1 MSANE
6 TTATFAVELRDGV
19 SSPSRTAAES
29 LAALKQSILGGTN
42 ELRGIQTAM
51 SRLKA
56 GGLTGSAAFKEL
68 RDKAD
73 ALKKSIGASQAEF
86 LQLGGSLANLKPDKA
101 AGGFDDLLGAL
112 TKLPGPLGQGASKLG
127 ALFSGSSMAMLG
139 IAGLAA
145 GAVVAI
151 GVLAGLVT
159 AVGQAAIALTQYGLA
174 AADARRNELLHL
186 EGLVSIRSWYTRAA
200 GSASEL
206 QASID
211 AVSGSAAI
219 SRSRVAGYAEQLYR
233 AGLRGQTLEDALQGI
248 STVSAVQGEGM
259 ADRFR
264 AMAIG
269 AARTGRSVRG
279 LADDVERRLGGTARR
294 MGLSW
299 DRQMERLRE
308 SFQGLFS
315 GIDLDGALG
324 ALDEILSVFSQTTV
338 TGRAL
343 RTMLSALFQPLLDG
357 VSEVGSPFRE
367 FFEGVV
373 LQTQRIVIAVLRVRN
388 AMTRTFGG
396 SASGLSDF
404 VSWTTLGQVAVGT
417 FAISLLGAVAVV
429 GVLAAALG
437 SIVLVVGAVGYAFV
451 RFGMGVTQMYERLSG
466 TDWRTL
472 GRSLIDGLVGGLMGR
487 ASEAWKAVT
496 TIGTGMTEALRTA
509 LDIRSPSRVFAELGR
524 QIPRGLAV
532 GVEAEASVSTS
543 AIDGLT
549 NVPQGGAVGAT
560 GGRSGVGAVYV
571 SIDGINVTVGTSEQ
585 APTNIADRIREEV
598 ERALLGVLVETG
610 GADA

>member
-1 MSANE
+1 
-6 TTATFAVELRDGV
+6 
-19 SSPSRTAAES
+19 
-29 LAALKQSILGGTN
+29 
-42 ELRGIQTAM
+42 
-51 SRLKA
+51 
-56 GGLTGSAAFKEL
+56 
-68 RDKAD
+68 
-73 ALKKSIGASQAEF
+73 
-86 LQLGGSLANLKPDKA
+86 
-101 AGGFDDLLGAL
+101 
-112 TKLPGPLGQGASKLG
+112 
-127 ALFSGSSMAMLG
+127 
-139 IAGLAA
+139 
-145 GAVVAI
+145 
-151 GVLAGLVT
+151 
-159 AVGQAAIALTQYGLA
+159 
-174 AADARRNELLHL
+174 
-186 EGLVSIRSWYTRAA
+186 
-200 GSASEL
+200 
-206 QASID
+206 
-211 AVSGSAAI
+211 
-219 SRSRVAGYAEQLYR
+219 
-233 AGLRGQTLEDALQGI
+233 
-248 STVSAVQGEGM
+248 
-259 ADRFR
+259 
-264 AMAIG
+264 
-269 AARTGRSVRG
+269 
-279 LADDVERRLGGTARR
+279 
-294 MGLSW
+294 
-299 DRQMERLRE
+299 
-308 SFQGLFS
+308 
-315 GIDLDGALG
+315 
-324 ALDEILSVFSQTTV
+324 
-338 TGRAL
+338 
-343 RTMLSALFQPLLDG
+343 
-357 VSEVGSPFRE
+357 
-367 FFEGVV
+367 
-373 LQTQRIVIAVLRVRN
+373 
-388 AMTRTFGG
+388 MTRTFGG

>member
-1 MSANE
+1 
-6 TTATFAVELRDGV
+6 
-19 SSPSRTAAES
+19 
-29 LAALKQSILGGTN
+29 
-42 ELRGIQTAM
+42 M

-56 GGLTGSAAFKEL
+56 GGLTGSQAFKDL

-73 ALKKSIGASQAEF
+73 ALKKSIGASQQEF
-86 LQLGGSLANLKPDKA
+86 LQLGGSLASLKPDKA
-101 AGGFDDLLGAL
+101 AGGLEDLLGSL

-139 IAGLAA
+139 LAGLAA
-145 GAVVAI
+145 GVVAVVA
-151 GVLAGLVT
+151 VLATLVS
-159 AVGQAAIALTQYGLA
+159 AVGQAALALAQYGLA

-200 GSASEL
+200 GSATEL
-206 QASID
+206 QQSID

-233 AGLRGQTLEDALQGI
+233 AGLRGQTLEDALRGV
-248 STVSAVQGEGM
+248 STVAAVQGEGM

-279 LADDVERRLGGTARR
+279 LADDVEHRLGGTARR

-299 DRQMERLRE
+299 DRQIERMHE
-308 SFQGLFS
+308 SWAGLFS
-315 GIDLDGALG
+315 GIELDGALG
-324 ALDEILSVFSQTTV
+324 ALDEVLRIFSQTTV

-357 VSEVGSPFRE
+357 VSDVGSPIRE
-367 FFEGVV
+367 FFEGVI
-373 LQTQRIVIAVLRVRN
+373 LQTQRIVIAILRARN
-388 AMTRTFGG
+388 AMVRTFGG

-417 FAISLLGAVAVV
+417 LAISLLGAVAVV
-429 GVLAAALG
+429 GLLAAALG

-543 AIDGLT
+543 AIDGLA

-560 GGRSGVGAVYV
+560 SGRGGVGAVYV
-571 SIDGINVTVGTSEQ
+571 SIDGINLTVSSADQ
-585 APTNIADRIREEV
+585 LPTNIGERLREEI
-598 ERALLGVLVETG
+598 ERVFIGVLAETG